1 MREYGGS
8 GTVVT
13 NLRAVILGQMPL
25 NDPCQ
30 LILSTQYRLERPGD
44 LVFGLELGN
53 QPIVKGDPSQAKIV
67 VRRLHADFARVRSDA
82 GSLELDDGRRPVGHR
97 TRRVIDIWQAFDEDG
112 LDAGFGYGETR
123 DEADGSGADDEDFAV
138 YLLGLIVRHPG
149 SGSGTVGEGALVFLE
164 RIKLF

>member
-1 MREYGGS
+1 
-8 GTVVT
+8 
-13 NLRAVILGQMPL
+13 MPL
-25 NDPCQ
+25 NDPRQ
-30 LILSTQYRLERPGD
+30 LILSTQYRLERPWD

-123 DEADGSGADDEDFAV
+123 DEADWSGADDEDFAV
-138 YLLGLIVRHPG
+138 
-149 SGSGTVGEGALVFLE
+149 
-164 RIKLF
+164 